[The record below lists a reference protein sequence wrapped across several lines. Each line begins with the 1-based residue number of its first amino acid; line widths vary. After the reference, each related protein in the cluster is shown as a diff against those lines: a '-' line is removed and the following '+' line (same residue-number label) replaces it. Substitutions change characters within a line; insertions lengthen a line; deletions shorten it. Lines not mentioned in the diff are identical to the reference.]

1 MTLTL
6 LLVLLLLLLAVT
18 GSPWPLMGIILLV
31 LLPLASWGMNRYV
44 RKHLRVDMTLP
55 TTTSKNAAAE
65 CVLQI
70 HNDAR
75 LPVLRYFCIV
85 TVQNDLTGEREHITL
100 TGGVGTHGSGTHRFL
115 LQSRYCGRLTASVD
129 AITLMDYFG
138 ILPTRAEAAALA
150 RTTVLPELFP
160 MEVTLLASPCYA
172 EDGTV
177 ARRGEDRSEMFQL
190 REYRAGDDIRQIH
203 WKLSAKTDELILRE
217 ASQPESR
224 ELLLFWDKH
233 ITGTPAQM
241 DALAEAASSVAGAL
255 VRGGVSFSLC
265 WTEPDDLPLR
275 DISDEASL
283 LQAVP
288 ELVRMSGGMEGRM
301 PELTSFSR
309 VLYFGTQP
317 DAQLQTDP
325 RVHFLLCMDAEQ
337 GGSPAMTVFT
347 AETMHERLQRWEV

>member
-1 MTLTL
+1 MKYRIIGGAATLAL

-44 RKHLRVDMTLP
+44 RKYLRIDMTLP

-65 CVLQI
+65 CVLQV
-70 HNDAR
+70 HNGAR

-85 TVQNDLTGEREHITL
+85 TVHNDLTGEREHITL
-100 TGGVGTHGSGTHRFL
+100 TGGVRAHGSGTHRFL
-115 LQSRYCGRLTASVD
+115 LQSRYCGRITASVD

-233 ITGTPAQM
+233 ITGTPA
-241 DALAEAASSVAGAL
+241 
-255 VRGGVSFSLC
+255 
-265 WTEPDDLPLR
+265 
-275 DISDEASL
+275 
-283 LQAVP
+283 
-288 ELVRMSGGMEGRM
+288 
-301 PELTSFSR
+301 
-309 VLYFGTQP
+309 
-317 DAQLQTDP
+317 
-325 RVHFLLCMDAEQ
+325 
-337 GGSPAMTVFT
+337 
-347 AETMHERLQRWEV
+347 